1 MTNVESPRD
10 LQLVRYLG
18 RFAIDERCF
27 RIEAPFEAT
36 RIDTQ
41 KQVVGETRSRR
52 DRADMPRWSI
62 SCRYDLGLG
71 EVALVRFASL
81 PAAPPA
87 DSFSLSLLRSPADWL
102 KLSAPLL
109 PLHLP
114 PSRNFL
120 LLAIYFHRFAEEP
133 LQGYIS
139 RPTDTCCIHSV
150 HQWPAVFPYAPLR
163 RWPKNPPPAGGPIGL
178 ATK

>member
-41 KQVVGETRSRR
+41 KQVVGETRGRR

-62 SCRYDLGLG
+62 SYRYDLGLG

-87 DSFSLSLLRSPADWL
+87 DSFSLSLAFSGRLAEALR
-102 KLSAPLL
+102 L

>member
-41 KQVVGETRSRR
+41 KQVVGETRGRR

-62 SCRYDLGLG
+62 SYRYDLGLG

-87 DSFSLSLLRSPADWL
+87 DSFSLSLASSGRLAEVLRS
-102 KLSAPLL
+102 SAT
-109 PLHLP
+109 P
-114 PSRNFL
+114 PSSSLSQFPASCHL
-120 LLAIYFHRFAEEP
+120 L
-133 LQGYIS
+133 S
-139 RPTDTCCIHSV
+139 SV
-150 HQWPAVFPYAPLR
+150 RGGAPS
-163 RWPKNPPPAGGPIGL
+163 GL
-178 ATK
+178 HFTAD